1 MEYRNLV
8 TFLRVAE
15 LQNFTQAANSLGY
28 AQSTVTFHIQSL
40 EEELGMPLFDRIGKK
55 VSLTMA
61 GEYLITYANEMLHLE
76 SSIRSLNTE
85 LDQLPGTLRV
95 GSVESLLV
103 TYARMAIPRF
113 CERYPRISLE
123 VHTTASVD
131 LMDLLR
137 SNDVDLIIIMAKR
150 IVDANFV
157 RDLIYPAEMS
167 FVTYAENPLAGR
179 EKLDFREIMDHPLI
193 LPEKTG
199 LYRKAAEEIAARYDC
214 ILEPAV
220 QINNTGMILDL
231 LKQKTGI
238 SFLPDYLTKKEREK
252 GTLVRLNVDTDF
264 RQEYFIQILHH
275 KNKWVTPQM
284 KGFVSMMKELLEE

>member
-61 GEYLITYANEMLHLE
+61 GEYLITYANEMMHLE
-76 SSIRSLNTE
+76 SSIRSLNKE
-85 LDQLPGTLRV
+85 LDQLPGTIRV
-95 GSVESLLV
+95 GSVESLLY
-103 TYARMAIPRF
+103 TYSGRAIPRF
-113 CERYPRISLE
+113 RDAYPRIALE
-123 VHTTASVD
+123 AHTASSVD
-131 LMDLLR
+131 LMDMLR
-137 SNDVDLIIIMAKR
+137 SNDVDMIVVMSKR

-157 RDLIYPAEMS
+157 RDLIRPAEMS
-167 FVTYAENPLAGR
+167 FVTSVDNPLAGR
-179 EKLDFREIMDHPLI
+179 EALDFREIMDHPLI

-214 ILEPAV
+214 LLEPAI
-220 QINNTGMILDL
+220 QINNTGMIIEL
-231 LKQKTGI
+231 LKQNVGI
-238 SFLPDYLTKKEREK
+238 SFLPDYLTKREIEN
-252 GTLVRLNVDTDF
+252 GNLVKLNVDTDF
-264 RQEYFIQILHH
+264 SQDYYIQILHH
-275 KNKWVTPQM
+275 KNKWITPQM
-284 KGFVSMMKELLEE
+284 KGFVYLMKELLDE